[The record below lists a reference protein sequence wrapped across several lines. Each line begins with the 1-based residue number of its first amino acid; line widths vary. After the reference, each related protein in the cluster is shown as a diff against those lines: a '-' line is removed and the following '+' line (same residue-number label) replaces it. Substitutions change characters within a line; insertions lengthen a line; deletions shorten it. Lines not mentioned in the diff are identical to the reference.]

1 MEKRARRR
9 LELLRAPGKKDD
21 TPPNDSILMAAETK
35 TELADAIG
43 GDRPDRRSSI
53 ISRITRRYYLLWWV
67 YAFGGGFVFG
77 VYPLFLRSRG
87 LSELETNSVLATY
100 FLMTFLTDVP
110 TGAFADALS
119 RRTAFVLGCS
129 LRTFSFALYFFAHHY
144 PLFLVAESIDA
155 IGTTFCNGAID
166 AWAVDSLDSA
176 GFTGLKD
183 RIFSRVSQL
192 TTTGWLLSA
201 MIGAYVANVNIAW
214 PWILG
219 SAGYLTSLFVSAALM
234 RGGPGRIA
242 VRPAAGAL
250 IKEVGRRTRAGLR
263 EGFRSRPVL
272 LLALAGAV
280 QVGAWAP
287 YFMLWPQYFHENL
300 GVAIWM
306 IGWLYCFFSAG
317 RLTGA
322 EAIVRFQPPSANRST
337 LLTCLALGTGSM
349 LLGAALTHS
358 LAVTLAM
365 LFVMN
370 MCSGAMQPVTQAWI
384 NEHLE
389 ARNRATLLSFQ
400 STFATFGG
408 AMGLL
413 LCGWI
418 SDRHGLLAGWAVA
431 GMIGLCPAAFY
442 WMLRGEKVRPGTVPE
457 TAPDSVAQARPAAAD
472 ASIAR

>member
-1 MEKRARRR
+1 MTTETETG
-9 LELLRAPGKKDD
+9 LEVNSEGRGGA
-21 TPPNDSILMAAETK
+21 
-35 TELADAIG
+35 AIG
-43 GDRPDRRSSI
+43 
-53 ISRITRRYYLLWWV
+53 RITRRYYLLWWF

-77 VYPLFLRSRG
+77 VYPLFLRARG
-87 LSELETNSVLATY
+87 LSELETNSVLAAY

-119 RRTAFVLGCS
+119 RRTAFILGCT
-129 LRTFSFALYFFAHHY
+129 LRTFAFALYFFAHHY
-144 PLFLVAESIDA
+144 LLFLVAESIDA
-155 IGTTFCNGAID
+155 IGTTFGNGAID
-166 AWAVDSLDSA
+166 AWAVDALDRA
-176 GFTGLKD
+176 GFTGIKD

-201 MIGAYVANVNIAW
+201 MAGSYVASVNIAW
-214 PWILG
+214 PWVLG
-219 SAGYLTSLFVSAALM
+219 SAGYLLSLFVGAALM
-234 RGGPGRIA
+234 RGGHQPRA
-242 VRPAAGAL
+242 ARPAIRSL
-250 IKEVGRRTRAGLR
+250 IAEIGNRTRTGLQ

-280 QVGAWAP
+280 QVAAWAP
-287 YFMLWPQYFHENL
+287 YFMEWPQYFHEDL

-306 IGWLYCFFSAG
+306 IGWLYCLFSAG

-322 EAIVRFQPPSANRST
+322 ELIVRFHPPSGNRAL
-337 LLTCLALGTGSM
+337 LLTMLALGTGSM
-349 LLGAALTHS
+349 LLGASLTGN
-358 LAVTLAM
+358 LQATLAM

-370 MCSGAMQPVTQAWI
+370 MCSGAMQPVSQAWI

-418 SDRHGLLAGWAVA
+418 ADRHGLLAGWAMA

-442 WMLRGEKVRPGTVPE
+442 WMLRGEKVRVTGAAQ
-457 TAPDSVAQARPAAAD
+457 TASGLPPKTEARPAAAD
-472 ASIAR
+472 A

>member
-1 MEKRARRR
+1 MDSSNPHGPRA
-9 LELLRAPGKKDD
+9 
-21 TPPNDSILMAAETK
+21 
-35 TELADAIG
+35 AI
-43 GDRPDRRSSI
+43 I
-53 ISRITRRYYLLWWV
+53 AKITRRYYLVWWF

-87 LSELETNSVLATY
+87 LTELETNSVLATY
-100 FLMTFLTDVP
+100 FLVTFLTDVP

-119 RRTAFVLGCS
+119 RRTAFMLGCV
-129 LRTFSFALYFFAHHY
+129 LRTLSFGLYFFAHHY
-144 PLFLVAESIDA
+144 LLFLVAESIDA
-155 IGTTFCNGAID
+155 VGTTFGNGAVD
-166 AWAVDSLDSA
+166 AWAVDALDTA

-183 RIFSRVSQL
+183 RLFSRTSQL

-201 MIGAYVANVNIAW
+201 MVGSYVASVNIAW

-219 SAGYLTSLFVSAALM
+219 SAGYLTSLMVGAALM
-234 RGGPGRIA
+234 RGGQDRA
-242 VRPAAGAL
+242 ASRPPIRAL
-250 IKEVGRRTRAGLR
+250 MGEVGTRTRLGLR
-263 EGFRSRPVL
+263 AGFSSRPVL

-287 YFMLWPQYFHENL
+287 YFMEWPQYFHENL

-322 EAIVRFQPPSANRST
+322 ELIARYQPPRVSRAS
-337 LLTCLALGTGSM
+337 LLTVLALGTGSM
-349 LLGAALTHS
+349 LLGAAIAGNLV
-358 LAVTLAM
+358 VTLAM

-370 MCSGAMQPVTQAWI
+370 MCSGAMQPLNQAWI

-408 AMGLL
+408 AVGLL

-418 SDRHGLLAGWAVA
+418 ADRHGLLAGWTAA
-431 GMIGLCPAAFY
+431 GIIGLCPAIFY
-442 WMLRGEKVRPGTVPE
+442 WMLRSEKMEATADPDAGLSQQEPQSRPV
-457 TAPDSVAQARPAAAD
+457 AAD
-472 ASIAR
+472 A

>member
-1 MEKRARRR
+1 MNSA
-9 LELLRAPGKKDD
+9 
-21 TPPNDSILMAAETK
+21 DSHNPRSAAIRT
-35 TELADAIG
+35 
-43 GDRPDRRSSI
+43 
-53 ISRITRRYYLLWWV
+53 ITRRYYLLWWF

-87 LSELETNSVLATY
+87 LTELQTNSVLATY

-119 RRTAFVLGCS
+119 RRTAFIIGCS

-144 PLFLVAESIDA
+144 LLFLVAESIDA
-155 IGTTFCNGAID
+155 IGTTFGNGAVD
-166 AWAVDSLDSA
+166 AWAVDALDAA

-183 RIFSRVSQL
+183 RIFSRMSQL

-201 MIGAYVANVNIAW
+201 MVGSYVASINIAW

-219 SAGYLTSLFVSAALM
+219 SAGYLTSLMVGAALM
-234 RGGPGRIA
+234 RGGQERVAI
-242 VRPAAGAL
+242 RPAMRAL
-250 IKEVGRRTRAGLR
+250 IGEVGARTRAGLR
-263 EGFRSRPVL
+263 AGFHSRPVL

-280 QVGAWAP
+280 QVGSWAP
-287 YFMLWPQYFHENL
+287 YFMEWPQYFHENL

-322 EAIVRFQPPSANRST
+322 ELIARFQPIRANRAS
-337 LLTCLALGTGSM
+337 LLAVLALGTGSM
-349 LLGAALTHS
+349 LLGSALAGN
-358 LAVTLAM
+358 LRVTLAM

-370 MCSGAMQPVTQAWI
+370 ICSGAMQPVSQAWI

-389 ARNRATLLSFQ
+389 AHNRATLLSFQ

-408 AMGLL
+408 AVGLL

-418 SDRHGLLAGWAVA
+418 ADHRGLLAGWATA
-431 GMIGLCPAAFY
+431 GMIGLCPAIFY
-442 WMLRGEKVRPGTVPE
+442 LMLRGVKV
-457 TAPDSVAQARPAAAD
+457 APRVMEEPAAESGAQQAHSRRAAAD
-472 ASIAR
+472 A

>member
-1 MEKRARRR
+1 
-9 LELLRAPGKKDD
+9 
-21 TPPNDSILMAAETK
+21 MATETE
-35 TELADAIG
+35 TGLDVNSEGRGNPAIG
-43 GDRPDRRSSI
+43 
-53 ISRITRRYYLLWWV
+53 RITRRYYLLWWF

-77 VYPLFLRSRG
+77 VYPLFLRARG

-119 RRTAFVLGCS
+119 RRTAFILGCT
-129 LRTFSFALYFFAHHY
+129 LRTFAFALYFFAHHY
-144 PLFLVAESIDA
+144 LLFLVAESIDA
-155 IGTTFCNGAID
+155 IGTTFGNGAID
-166 AWAVDSLDSA
+166 AWAVDALDHA
-176 GFTGLKD
+176 GFTGIKD

-201 MIGAYVANVNIAW
+201 MVGSYVASVNIAW

-219 SAGYLTSLFVSAALM
+219 SAGYLLSLFVGAALM
-234 RGGPGRIA
+234 RGGHEPRGA
-242 VRPAAGAL
+242 RPAIRSL
-250 IKEVGRRTRAGLR
+250 IAEVGNRTRTGLQ
-263 EGFRSRPVL
+263 EGFRNRPVL

-280 QVGAWAP
+280 QVAAWAP
-287 YFMLWPQYFHENL
+287 YFMEWPQYFHEDL

-306 IGWLYCFFSAG
+306 IGWLYCLFSAG

-322 EAIVRFQPPSANRST
+322 ELIVRFHPPSGNRAL
-337 LLTCLALGTGSM
+337 LLTMLALGTGSM
-349 LLGAALTHS
+349 LLGASLTGN
-358 LAVTLAM
+358 LQATLAM

-370 MCSGAMQPVTQAWI
+370 MCSGAMQPVSQAWI

-418 SDRHGLLAGWAVA
+418 ADRHGLLAGWAMA

-442 WMLRGEKVRPGTVPE
+442 WMLRGEKVRVTDAAQ
-457 TAPDSVAQARPAAAD
+457 TASGLPPKTEARPAAAD
-472 ASIAR
+472 A

>member
-1 MEKRARRR
+1 MNLTDPHNSR
-9 LELLRAPGKKDD
+9 
-21 TPPNDSILMAAETK
+21 S
-35 TELADAIG
+35 AI
-43 GDRPDRRSSI
+43 I
-53 ISRITRRYYLLWWV
+53 QAITRRYYLLWWF

-87 LSELETNSVLATY
+87 LTELETNSVLATY
-100 FLMTFLTDVP
+100 FLVTFLTDVP

-119 RRTAFVLGCS
+119 RRTAFMLGCV

-144 PLFLVAESIDA
+144 LLFLVAESIDA
-155 IGTTFCNGAID
+155 VGTTFGNGAID
-166 AWAVDSLDSA
+166 AWAVDALDAA

-183 RIFSRVSQL
+183 RIFSRTSQL

-201 MIGAYVANVNIAW
+201 MVGSYVASFDLAW

-219 SAGYLTSLFVSAALM
+219 SAGYLTSLLVGAALM
-234 RGGPGRIA
+234 RGGQGRGA
-242 VRPAAGAL
+242 MAPAL
-250 IKEVGRRTRAGLR
+250 RSLVGEIGSRTRSGLR

-287 YFMLWPQYFHENL
+287 YFMEWPQYFHENL

-317 RLTGA
+317 RLAGA
-322 EAIVRFQPPSANRST
+322 ELIARYQPLRTSRASLMT
-337 LLTCLALGTGSM
+337 LLALGTGSM
-349 LLGAALTHS
+349 LLGAALVSS
-358 LAVTLAM
+358 LRMTLAM

-370 MCSGAMQPVTQAWI
+370 LCSGAMQPLSQAWI
-384 NEHLE
+384 NEHLQ

-408 AMGLL
+408 AVGLL

-418 SDRHGLLAGWAVA
+418 ADRHGLLAGWAVA
-431 GMIGLCPAAFY
+431 GVIGLCPAVFY
-442 WMLRGEKVRPGTVPE
+442 WMLRSEKVPAQSLAE
-457 TAPDSVAQARPAAAD
+457 TEADLTRREARAGSAAAD
-472 ASIAR
+472 A

>member
-1 MEKRARRR
+1 MRASDSNNP
-9 LELLRAPGKKDD
+9 LIRA
-21 TPPNDSILMAAETK
+21 
-35 TELADAIG
+35 
-43 GDRPDRRSSI
+43 
-53 ISRITRRYYLLWWV
+53 ITRRYYLLWWF

-119 RRTAFVLGCS
+119 RRTAFIVGCA
-129 LRTFSFALYFFAHHY
+129 LRVFAFGLYFFAHHY
-144 PLFLVAESIDA
+144 LLFLAAESIDA
-155 IGTTFCNGAID
+155 IGTTFGNGAVD
-166 AWAVDSLDSA
+166 AWAVDALDAA

-183 RIFSRVSQL
+183 RIFSRNSQL

-201 MIGAYVANVNIAW
+201 MIGAYVANMDISW

-219 SAGYLTSLFVSAALM
+219 SAGYLTSLMAGAWLM
-234 RGGPGRIA
+234 RGGQER
-242 VRPAAGAL
+242 AGPRRAL
-250 IKEVGRRTRAGLR
+250 RGLIGEVRTRTSAGLR

-280 QVGAWAP
+280 QVAAWAP
-287 YFMLWPQYFHENL
+287 YFMEWPQYFHENL

-306 IGWLYCFFSAG
+306 IGWLYCFFSIG

-322 EAIVRFQPPSANRST
+322 ELIARYQPASASRAT
-337 LLTCLALGTGSM
+337 LLTGLALGTGSM
-349 LLGAALTHS
+349 LLGAAVVGRLP
-358 LAVTLAM
+358 LTLAM
-365 LFVMN
+365 LFAMN
-370 MCSGAMQPVTQAWI
+370 ICSGAMQPVTQAWI
-384 NEHLE
+384 NEHLA

-418 SDRHGLLAGWAVA
+418 SDRSGLLAGWAAA
-431 GMIGLCPAAFY
+431 GMIGLCPAIFY
-442 WMLRGEKVRPGTVPE
+442 WMLRGEKAPMPE
-457 TAPDSVAQARPAAAD
+457 VDREISQAAETRAAAD
-472 ASIAR
+472 A

>member
-1 MEKRARRR
+1 MNSS
-9 LELLRAPGKKDD
+9 ELNGQRGATIAK
-21 TPPNDSILMAAETK
+21 
-35 TELADAIG
+35 
-43 GDRPDRRSSI
+43 
-53 ISRITRRYYLLWWV
+53 ITRRYYLLWWF

-87 LSELETNSVLATY
+87 LTELETNSVLATY
-100 FLMTFLTDVP
+100 FLVTFLTDVP

-119 RRTAFVLGCS
+119 RRTAFMFGCV
-129 LRTFSFALYFFAHHY
+129 LRTLSFALYFFAHRY
-144 PLFLVAESIDA
+144 LLFLVAESIDA
-155 IGTTFCNGAID
+155 IGTTFGNGAID
-166 AWAVDSLDSA
+166 AWAVDALDAA

-183 RIFSRVSQL
+183 RIFSRTSQL

-201 MIGAYVANVNIAW
+201 MVGSYVASLNIAW

-219 SAGYLTSLFVSAALM
+219 SAGYLTSLMVGAALM
-234 RGGPGRIA
+234 RRGQERA
-242 VRPAAGAL
+242 ASRPPLRAL
-250 IKEVGRRTRAGLR
+250 IGEVGARTRSGLR

-287 YFMLWPQYFHENL
+287 YFMEWPQYFHENL

-322 EAIVRFQPPSANRST
+322 ELIARYQPAGVNRAS
-337 LLTCLALGTGSM
+337 LLTWLALGTGSM
-349 LLGAALTHS
+349 LLGAAVAGRLI
-358 LAVTLAM
+358 LTLAM
-365 LFVMN
+365 LFLMN
-370 MCSGAMQPVTQAWI
+370 MCSGAMQPLNQAWI
-384 NEHLE
+384 NEHLQ

-418 SDRHGLLAGWAVA
+418 ADRHGLLAGWTVA
-431 GMIGLCPAAFY
+431 GMIGLCPAIFY
-442 WMLRGEKVRPGTVPE
+442 WMLRAEKVE
-457 TAPDSVAQARPAAAD
+457 AQATVELAGNSAEPQQSRPAAAD
-472 ASIAR
+472 A

>member
-1 MEKRARRR
+1 MTAQN
-9 LELLRAPGKKDD
+9 
-21 TPPNDSILMAAETK
+21 T
-35 TELADAIG
+35 TEVPDAKLAD
-43 GDRPDRRSSI
+43 RRGPI
-53 ISRITRRYYLLWWV
+53 ISRITRRYYVLWWV

-100 FLMTFLTDVP
+100 FLVTFLTDVP

-119 RRTAFVLGCS
+119 RRAAFVLGCS

-144 PLFLVAESIDA
+144 LLFLLAESIDA
-155 IGTTFCNGAID
+155 VGTTFCNGAID
-166 AWAVDSLDSA
+166 AWAVDSLDHA

-192 TTTGWLLSA
+192 TTAGWLLSA
-201 MIGAYVANVNIAW
+201 MIGSYVANVNLAW
-214 PWILG
+214 PWLLG
-219 SAGYLTSLFVSAALM
+219 SAGYLTSLFVGAALM
-234 RGGPGRIA
+234 RGGPEKIA
-242 VRPAAGAL
+242 ARPALAEL
-250 IKEVGRRTRAGLR
+250 IYQVAQRTRGGLR
-263 EGFRSRPVL
+263 DGFSIRPVL

-280 QVGAWAP
+280 QVAAWAP
-287 YFMLWPQYFHENL
+287 YFMFWPQYFHENL

-306 IGWLYCFFSAG
+306 IGWLYCLFSTG

-322 EAIVRFQPPSANRST
+322 ELIVRFQPASSNRAS
-337 LLTCLALGTGSM
+337 LLTMLALGTGSM
-349 LLGAALTHS
+349 LLGAALTHN
-358 LAVTLAM
+358 LEATLAM
-365 LFVMN
+365 LFAMN
-370 MCSGAMQPVTQAWI
+370 MCSGALQPVSQAWI

-418 SDRHGLLAGWAVA
+418 SDRHGLLAGWTAA
-431 GMIGLCPAAFY
+431 GVIGLCPAVFY
-442 WMLRGEKVRPGTVPE
+442 WMLRGEKVRGAAMPE
-457 TAPDSVAQARPAAAD
+457 SAAETRQAAQTRRAAAD
-472 ASIAR
+472 ASSVAQ